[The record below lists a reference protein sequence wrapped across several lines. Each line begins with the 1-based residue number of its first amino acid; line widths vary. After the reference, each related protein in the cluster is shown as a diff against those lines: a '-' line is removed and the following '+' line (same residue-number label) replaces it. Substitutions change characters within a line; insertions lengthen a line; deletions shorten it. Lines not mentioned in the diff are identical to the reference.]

1 MAVGARH
8 TRMRTAARHLTRP
21 CLATFLLAPITQV
34 LAQPPRP
41 TSVGYVSDVRGDG
54 GGRDSSCARLAPV
67 RTARGVLTIFR
78 SSGPLLGW
86 PRDGVV
92 LGDTLRV
99 QSQTDVYVHID
110 SGAFGTGNFILAP
123 QLGRCPEVAAAL
135 RISGISLS
143 DGRSGSYAVSSR
155 RDRTAQG
162 TIERLILEVEYGGA
176 YVQWARGPLSIIALG
191 REIPITGTDLAV
203 IVDPDANVAVVYL
216 REGIIQ
222 LAGASVAQPGVFR
235 MGRTGAAQ
243 RINVGQQFVDNMS
256 FHASDMWKLPV
267 REAGADLGRGPGLTS
282 VDPPKRGFPWKW
294 IGIGALTVG
303 AGYLA
308 YDLWIR
314 KDPNPSQP
322 PSRRGTVIV
331 SIPL

>member
-1 MAVGARH
+1 MSVGARY
-8 TRMRTAARHLTRP
+8 TRMRTAARHLTRL
-21 CLATFLLAPITQV
+21 CLSTLSLAPLARV
-34 LAQPPRP
+34 HAQPPRLRG
-41 TSVGYVSDVRGDG
+41 VGYVSEVRGVG
-54 GGRDSSCARLAPV
+54 ESSCERLAPV

-78 SSGPLLGW
+78 ASGPVLGW

-135 RISGISLS
+135 QRTGISLTA
-143 DGRSGSYAVSSR
+143 GRSGSYALSSR
-155 RDRTAQG
+155 RDRTPQG

-222 LAGASVAQPGVFR
+222 LAGATVAQSGVFR
-235 MGRTGAAQ
+235 LGRTGAAQ
-243 RINVGQQFVDNMS
+243 RINVAQQFVNNMT
-256 FHASDMWKLPV
+256 FHASDVWKLPL
-267 REAGADLGRGPGLTS
+267 REAGADLGRGADLTS
-282 VDPPKRGFPWKW
+282 VNPPKRGFPWKW
-294 IGIGALTVG
+294 IGIGAATVG

-314 KDPNPSQP
+314 PEPSPPTQP
-322 PSRRGTVIV
+322 LRRGTVTV
-331 SIPL
+331 NIPL